1 MNKIVVDMAKA
12 VEIQKEKMRTTRE
25 PLLSA
30 LDVQFMRAIETEN
43 KALQLE
49 ITAKKQALRD
59 VTNHPDFNRARTL
72 EQLKRVWPEVLDG

>member
-1 MNKIVVDMAKA
+1 MIKITIDMAKA
-12 VEIQKEKMRTTRE
+12 VEIQKDKMRAARE
-25 PLLSA
+25 PLLAA
-30 LDVQFMRAIETEN
+30 LDVQFMRAVETEN

-59 VTNHPDFNRARTL
+59 VTNHPDFNRARTP

>member
-1 MNKIVVDMAKA
+1 MAKA
-12 VEIQKEKMRTTRE
+12 VEIQKEKMRVARE
-25 PLLSA
+25 PLLAA

-59 VTNHPDFNRARTL
+59 VTNHPDFNRARTP